1 MQVTSLGDMAQSFQ
15 LRLHNNTVKTD
26 VQRLTK
32 ELSSGQTSDIGKT
45 VRGDFSLLAGVER
58 GLRLSEIYA
67 TSIAEADLYTGA
79 QQAAL
84 GTIQDKLTD
93 LAPLLFSAT
102 GAGEFAT
109 LFGAAADAESALDL
123 AVSALNTQIAGRSL
137 FAGDKPDQPA
147 LISAEAILDEL
158 TPIAAAASTAS
169 EMVSLITDWFL
180 QAGGGYE
187 TLAFTGGDGAT
198 PSYLI
203 GEGETVAAG
212 STANDQGVREA
223 LLGFSIAALASRQTG
238 PSDTASLQS
247 LLEAAGTRMLSAQDS
262 FSSMRADLG
271 IVQGRIEESR
281 VRNEAMAASL
291 TLEQGRI
298 LGIDPYET
306 ATELEATSLR
316 LETLF
321 LLTSRLSRLSLA
333 EYLR

>member
-1 MQVTSLGDMAQSFQ
+1 MQVTSLGDLAQSFR
-15 LRLHNNTVKTD
+15 LRLHNNAVKTD
-26 VQRLTK
+26 VQRLTQ
-32 ELSSGQTSDIGKT
+32 ELSSGQTSDVGKS

-58 GLRLSEIYA
+58 SLRLNAVYA
-67 TSIAEADLYTGA
+67 TSIAEAELYTGA

-137 FAGDKPDQPA
+137 FSGDRPDQPA
-147 LISAEAILDEL
+147 LISAEAILNEL
-158 TPIAAAASTAS
+158 TPIANAAVDAN
-169 EMVSLITDWFL
+169 EMVSFVSDWFL
-180 QAGGGYE
+180 QSGGGYE
-187 TLAFTGGDGAT
+187 TLAFTGGDGDT
-198 PSYLI
+198 PAYLI
-203 GEGETVAAG
+203 GEGETVKSDA
-212 STANDQGVREA
+212 SANDQGIREA
-223 LLGFSIAALASRQTG
+223 LLGFSIAALAARKTG

-262 FSSMRADLG
+262 FSRMRAELG
-271 IVQGRIEESR
+271 TVQGRIEESR
-281 VRNEAMAASL
+281 VRNDVMTSSL
-291 TLEQGRI
+291 ALEQGRI

-306 ATELEATSLR
+306 ATELEGATLR